1 MIEKQVSFEYAPNS
15 YEALLRE
22 EKRPADQDELIKVT
36 GLTPS
41 CIEANTLHVYA
52 SSNADLENGRV
63 TRRALL
69 EAGYAFINRIGGGE
83 KPILQGIIPIK
94 TSGGRFE
101 EINLGDR
108 VLLTQDELD
117 AAVECSQQ
125 QSQEKA
131 TDIATEDLRQDMVS
145 FLNECADVYANLQIK
160 KRELFRAAQ
169 GRIMEGTEFTAE
181 DKELFATCLTELA
194 QPEHRAAA
202 TQILQGLMEECLAQ
216 VDILFVRG
224 IPIDMM
230 SIRGDKLKNTPS
242 PFLNSGY
249 HFRNNLD
256 VTLYPYNPAK
266 TRRINSV
273 TVHLLSR
280 GVDEIGG
287 SMNASHD
294 QTYITASEYAE
305 EVYKKETR
313 TDSSFPD
320 ESILTVANRLLYRFR
335 EAAKE

>member
-1 MIEKQVSFEYAPNS
+1 MIEKQAPTEYVPNA
-15 YEALLRE
+15 YEALLIQ
-22 EKRPADQDELIKVT
+22 EKHPADENEPIRVA

-41 CIEANTLHVYA
+41 SIEASTLQSHDA
-52 SSNADLENGRV
+52 SNIDIENGRL

-69 EAGYAFINRIGGGE
+69 EAGYVFINRIGGGE
-83 KPILQGIIPIK
+83 KPILQGIIPVK
-94 TSGGRFE
+94 TFEGRFE
-101 EINLGDR
+101 EVDLGNR
-108 VLLTQDELD
+108 VLLRQDELD
-117 AAVECSQQ
+117 AAVEYSRK
-125 QSQEKA
+125 QSHEK
-131 TDIATEDLRQDMVS
+131 TSIDREELRRDMVE
-145 FLNECADVYANLQIK
+145 FIDECTDAYQSLEAK

-169 GRIMEGTEFTAE
+169 ARILDGTEFTKE
-181 DKELFATCLTELA
+181 DKEIFTAGLTELT
-194 QPEHRAAA
+194 QPQHRAAA

-216 VDILFVRG
+216 VDALFVRG

-230 SIRGDKLKNTPS
+230 PIRADKLRNAPS

-249 HFRNNLD
+249 HFGNNLD
-256 VTLYPYNPAK
+256 VTLYPYNPGK

-294 QTYITASEYAE
+294 QTYITAAEYAE

-320 ESILTVANRLLYRFR
+320 ESILTVAKRLMYRFR
-335 EAAKE
+335 EATKE